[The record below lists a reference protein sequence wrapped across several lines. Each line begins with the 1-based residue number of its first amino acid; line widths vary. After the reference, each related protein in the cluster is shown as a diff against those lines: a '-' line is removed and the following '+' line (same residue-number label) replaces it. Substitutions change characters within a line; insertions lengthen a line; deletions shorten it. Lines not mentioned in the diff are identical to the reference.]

1 MSKKG
6 RQLRQIKKQEK
17 QIRKLEKRLKQKGIS
32 LTESSQEVESTE
44 YKPKA
49 LSEVRQQ
56 KKKLEKIMQGRP
68 VQTVEERPVEKK
80 FKLTEKQLQKA
91 IQSRRQRQK
100 PTRTKTKVNNAPIKA
115 SKKQLDKAIEARK
128 NKLRQQIEQSRKKQ
142 LEEIEDTGAPE
153 IPTADV
159 PEVNPPSVT
168 PSGEQHERTDST
180 NTDPS
185 FFAKVVISNYLWE
198 CQKFPNSAY
207 PVIKDWIERLI
218 NSRGEE
224 SVAQMLQDG
233 AEAGL
238 VLTYDI
244 AYSEKLYG
252 YLADML
258 NYLPDSTDWEKEEI
272 MEQFES
278 WEDIL

>member
-100 PTRTKTKVNNAPIKA
+100 TIRTKTKVKNPPIKA
-115 SKKQLDKAIEARK
+115 SKKQLDKAIESRK
-128 NKLRQQIEQSRKKQ
+128 NKLRQQIEQSRKKK
-142 LEEIEDTGAPE
+142 LEEIEDTEAPE

-185 FFAKVVISNYLWE
+185 FFAKVVISNYLWH
-198 CQKFPNSAY
+198 CMSFPNSAY

>member
-56 KKKLEKIMQGRP
+56 KKKLEKIMQGKP

-80 FKLTEKQLQKA
+80 FKLSEKQLQKA

-100 PTRTKTKVNNAPIKA
+100 PIRTKTNSTNTD
-115 SKKQLDKAIEARK
+115 S
-128 NKLRQQIEQSRKKQ
+128 
-142 LEEIEDTGAPE
+142 
-153 IPTADV
+153 
-159 PEVNPPSVT
+159 
-168 PSGEQHERTDST
+168 SGEQHERTDST

-198 CQKFPNSAY
+198 CMKFPNSAY

-278 WEDIL
+278 WEDIV